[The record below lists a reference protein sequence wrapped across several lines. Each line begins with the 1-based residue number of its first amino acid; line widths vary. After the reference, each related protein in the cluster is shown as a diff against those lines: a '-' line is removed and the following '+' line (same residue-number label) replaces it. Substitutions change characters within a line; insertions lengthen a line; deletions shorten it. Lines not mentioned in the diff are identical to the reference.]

1 MARPGDYCRSRQTT
15 TFNRARTFMFDS
27 AGPGALTI
35 FALTLVLSLIGLF
48 AAPWLIDR
56 CLFRPYWYLRKRQYD
71 TVVLSGFVHADLAH
85 LLFNMV
91 TFYFFAFQLERR
103 IGTVAFVALYALGL
117 LISET
122 GSYYKHRNNPDYAT
136 LGASGAI
143 SSVLFASIVYFP
155 NSSLFI
161 FPIPIPIPAPL
172 FAVGYLAYTY
182 YSARHAR
189 GRINHDAHLG
199 GALWGL
205 VFVALTDPGAYRGL
219 AQLL

>member
-1 MARPGDYCRSRQTT
+1 
-15 TFNRARTFMFDS
+15 MFTN

-35 FALTLVLSLIGLF
+35 FALTIVLSLIGLF

-56 CLFRPYWYLRKRQYD
+56 CLFRPYWYLRNRQYD
-71 TVVLSGFVHADLAH
+71 TVLLSGFVHADLAH
-85 LLFNMV
+85 LIFNMI
-91 TFYFFAFQLERR
+91 TFYFFAFPLERR
-103 IGTVAFVALYALGL
+103 IGTIKFIVLYVLGL
-117 LISET
+117 LISEL
-122 GSYYKHRNNPDYAT
+122 GSFYKHRNHPEYAT

-143 SSVLFASIVYFP
+143 SAVLFASIVYFP
-155 NSSLFI
+155 TSSLFV
-161 FPIPIPIPAPL
+161 FPIPVPIPAPL

-182 YSARHAR
+182 YSARQAR

-205 VFVALTDPGAYRGL
+205 AFVAITDLGAYRNL